1 MARKQGDLIPVGE
14 ALADLPGS
22 VQALIRPGG
31 VFVNTDV
38 AISAHPGARE
48 QSYRRWATH
57 LVSCGIDEQRAYE
70 HFAAWSAEDTYFSVD
85 DELAAM
91 REAKFHSRVGAPRL
105 PADGA
110 WRRQSSN
117 LGIRFLVDAFA
128 RPQHLV
134 AA

>member
-1 MARKQGDLIPVGE
+1 MARKLTLYTRIY
-14 ALADLPGS
+14 
-22 VQALIRPGG
+22 QALRPGG

-91 REAKFHSRVGAPRL
+91 REAKFQADCIWQDRPHTLLVGRK
-105 PADGA
+105 
-110 WRRQSSN
+110 
-117 LGIRFLVDAFA
+117 I
-128 RPQHLV
+128 
-134 AA
+134 